1 MSSMLAKS
9 GDHVLTVPS
18 EETKREGEK
27 IEADKSDEE
36 ESVKIIGENTDNDV
50 IKEDKWELQKLCY

>member
-9 GDHVLTVPS
+9 GDHVLTVSS
-18 EETKREGEK
+18 EETKREDEK